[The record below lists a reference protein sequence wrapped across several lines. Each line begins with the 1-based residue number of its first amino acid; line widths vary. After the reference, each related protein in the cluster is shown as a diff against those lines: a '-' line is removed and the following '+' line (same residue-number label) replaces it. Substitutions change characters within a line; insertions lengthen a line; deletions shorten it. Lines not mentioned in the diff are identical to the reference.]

1 MSFSGKSTSV
11 NFLFL
16 DLYRYVEF
24 QKKLTNR
31 FREKLVTV
39 EKLVNVEESS
49 RKHNFHFLL
58 ISTFEKHFV
67 IFVVQIKFQHFLYFV
82 VIKNQYNYMI

>member
-39 EKLVNVEESS
+39 EKLVNVEESR
-49 RKHNFHFLL
+49 RKHNFHILL

-67 IFVVQIKFQHFLYFV
+67 IFVVQIKFQHLLYFV